1 MRILDISQMG
11 GTRLVSLSLSEA
23 GQVWAVEEAG
33 QVYMRLGSLELPPPH
48 AIPVWLALDM
58 EREVEEELGEGGKE
72 GGWLRLS
79 APVEAT

>member
-1 MRILDISQMG
+1 
-11 GTRLVSLSLSEA
+11 
-23 GQVWAVEEAG
+23 
-33 QVYMRLGSLELPPPH
+33 MRLGSLELPSPH
-48 AIPVWLALDM
+48 AIMIWLALDR